1 MKIVF
6 LVYLTPEK
14 KEKKKNSVITVDY
27 DAQKITET

>member
-14 KEKKKNSVITVDY
+14 KEKKNSVITVDY